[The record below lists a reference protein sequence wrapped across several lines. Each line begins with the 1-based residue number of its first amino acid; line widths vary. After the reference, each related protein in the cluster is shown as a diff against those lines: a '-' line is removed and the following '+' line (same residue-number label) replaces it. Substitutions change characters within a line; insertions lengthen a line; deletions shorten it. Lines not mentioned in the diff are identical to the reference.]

1 MKRPDGAISDGAD
14 ELDESL
20 LPKFGGSAGAEPNA
34 TNQPTNQQRYEHEFG
49 QAHNVK
55 DCRMPLDSG
64 ASGTYAHSQSRLE
77 PASHIGVASA

>member
-1 MKRPDGAISDGAD
+1 MKRPEGAMSDGAD

-34 TNQPTNQQRYEHEFG
+34 TNQQRYEHEFG